1 MKRHLFCKGC
11 CVDSLLSASEGNVDC
26 FMNSIYICDNILAIH
41 TQSVSGYIYPSRWYL
56 PRASHFKDPYTH
68 APPASNHLPPHS
80 VVLAFLNKEI
90 TQFVLA
96 ALPVCKGRVQ
106 KLKLQSL
113 KLGLVG
119 CAYSGVSC
127 AQLVPEHSTNDPFIL
142 QVTSAVYTL
151 EV

>member
-1 MKRHLFCKGC
+1 MALSQLAKGILIALWIRYIFLTIIQRFTASQCRVRSILHGGTYYAPRISKVLSRIELFAASFCRPRFLEQRNHTIRASC
-11 CVDSLLSASEGNVDC
+11 SAS
-26 FMNSIYICDNILAIH
+26 L
-41 TQSVSGYIYPSRWYL
+41 QSP
-56 PRASHFKDPYTH
+56 
-68 APPASNHLPPHS
+68 
-80 VVLAFLNKEI
+80 
-90 TQFVLA
+90 
-96 ALPVCKGRVQ
+96 VQ
-106 KLKLQSL
+106 KMKVQSL